1 MKYTFRAK
9 SLVQNFQPETNRN
22 LSAEDH
28 AATVIQKAFRGYLQ
42 RKLFLLEL
50 NELFLDR
57 DQSRAIELEVVSE
70 DDLGWLSKTQKQ
82 AL

>member
-1 MKYTFRAK
+1 M
-9 SLVQNFQPETNRN
+9 SV
-22 LSAEDH
+22 EDR

-57 DQSRAIELEVVSE
+57 DQTRAIELEVISE
-70 DDLGWLSKTQKQ
+70 DDLGQLSRTGKQVEKTHQKVVS
-82 AL
+82 AVYDNLKRPF